1 MLTFSLW
8 VSSACVAVEEFGH
21 EKEHGVLFV
30 ETLRVFTA
38 SDAMASMTTS
48 YSCDQEP
55 DLAEAYFGL
64 LSTFIRCCPK
74 VMSQCLPLL
83 DLHLNT
89 KYLYRISLKVFGIAF
104 LSAMIFCVQC
114 LNNRQLYAICVS
126 FSSIESVVFV

>member
-1 MLTFSLW
+1 MFSLW

-74 VMSQCLPLL
+74 VMSQYLPLL
-83 DLHLNT
+83 DLHLDT
-89 KYLYRISLKVFGIAF
+89 KYSDFIEGFWHRFYISND
-104 LSAMIFCVQC
+104 C
-114 LNNRQLYAICVS
+114 LCPMSQQLTIVCYLC
-126 FSSIESVVFV
+126 ELL